1 MNRKRLLKRRR
12 VLMNQIRI
20 FKKKIVSSKSEAN
33 EQLLLNKLEQIRKSL
48 AKVEDGLFGNNTLNT
63 LRVYLAGDKDSY
75 LIKIMNILQGMHY
88 IEYMTKSP
96 TQERFARGWLGRVNI
111 TK

>member
-48 AKVEDGLFGNNTLNT
+48 AKVE
-63 LRVYLAGDKDSY
+63 K
-75 LIKIMNILQGMHY
+75 Q
-88 IEYMTKSP
+88 
-96 TQERFARGWLGRVNI
+96 LGI
-111 TK
+111 